1 MHIILITLNNH
12 VRFATAN
19 IQIIRAIKL
28 SKNTTFQVAI
38 LFGGP

>member
-12 VRFATAN
+12 VRYTPVEYSN
-19 IQIIRAIKL
+19 NRAIKL